1 MSGDHEFDVF
11 LAHHS
16 ADKPFVLEI
25 STKLKQ
31 HELKPWVDE
40 EQIAP
45 GQSFQQEIQQAIPT
59 VKTAAIILGINGVG
73 RWQEWEIQTFFYQCV
88 KRGTR
93 VIPVLLPGVDEVP
106 ENLPFLQQL
115 RWINF
120 SSPNDTTALKL
131 LIWGITGKRPQEDL
145 KDDSPS
151 TTSTETIRPNSF
163 DADIHFNQTKA
174 QSYQRFKVDVLY
186 KITSK
191 TTNKVLAIS
200 SGSTNRGARLIQWE
214 WLNNDEQK
222 FQIFRLEGEQE
233 YSLRVKHS
241 RQCLA
246 VPDRSMDRGV
256 ALIQW
261 ECNSYAEQQFEI
273 IPYSEYYALKAKHS
287 GMVMTVP
294 RNDEKNDGKVCQY
307 PQFSAD
313 FSDDQL
319 FRIEEVESYSHTDQN
334 NSDDSSKFTSD
345 ANYSKLEDFLKS
357 GYWKEADQA
366 TTEIMLKIA
375 KVRNKSDLDEK
386 LLETL
391 PISDLLHIDKLWRRY
406 SNQKFGFSVQKE
418 IFHEAS
424 KDIKD
429 FAERVGWKYKT
440 VFKDYFSWKEQRNIT
455 FELNLAPSGHLPWSW
470 ANLRNHSLDIK
481 FVGDFEVATDGSKK
495 RIETLFSR
503 RGLKSN

>member
-1 MSGDHEFDVF
+1 MSGEQKFDVF

-31 HELKPWVDE
+31 RGLKPWLDE

-45 GQSFQQEIQQAIPT
+45 GQSFQQKIQQAIPT

-73 RWQEWEIQTFFYQCV
+73 RWQEWEIQTFFHQCV
-88 KRGTR
+88 QRGTT
-93 VIPVLLPGVDEVP
+93 VIPILLPGVDEVP
-106 ENLPFLQQL
+106 DNLPFLQQL

-120 SSPNDTTALKL
+120 SSPADSTALEL
-131 LIWGITGKRPQEDL
+131 LIWGITDKRPQEDL

-151 TTSTETIRPNSF
+151 TTSTATIRPSSF
-163 DADIHFNQTKA
+163 DSDIHFNQTRA
-174 QSYQRFKVDVLY
+174 QSYQKFKVDVSY

-191 TTNKVLAIS
+191 TTDKVLSIS
-200 SGSTNRGARLIQWE
+200 NGSTKHGANLIQWE
-214 WLNNDEQK
+214 WLNSDEQK

-241 RQCLA
+241 GQCLA
-246 VPDRSMDRGV
+246 VPDRSMDRGI

-261 ECNSYAEQQFEI
+261 ECNGYAEQQFEL
-273 IPYSEYYALKAKHS
+273 IPYGEYYAIKVKHS
-287 GMVMTVP
+287 GMVITVTK
-294 RNDEKNDGKVCQY
+294 NDEKVCQY

-319 FRIEEVESYSHTDQN
+319 FKIEEIESYSHTDQN
-334 NSDDSSKFTSD
+334 NSDDSLKFTSD
-345 ANYSKLEDFLKS
+345 TNYSKLENFLKS

-375 KVRNKSDLDEK
+375 KMRNESDLDEK
-386 LLETL
+386 LLATL
-391 PISDLLHIDKLWRRY
+391 PISDLLRIDELWRKY

-418 IFHEAS
+418 IFHESA
-424 KDIKD
+424 KDVKD

-440 VFKDYFSWKEQRNIT
+440 VVGDYFSWKERHDIK
-455 FELNLAPSGHLPWSW
+455 FELDAAPSGHLPWSW
-470 ANLRNHSLDIK
+470 ANLRNHSFKYGI
-481 FVGDFEVATDGSKK
+481 GDFEVATDGSKK

-503 RGLKSN
+503 RGLKRT